1 MCNMQFEGIHE
12 KTLVLLKPDA
22 VRRGLVGEV
31 IKRLEAKGL
40 KLVAAKMIKPA
51 AELWREH
58 YAHVA
63 DKPFYPS
70 YEAFMMSAPVMAMVW
85 QGMEAVKVVCDM
97 SGVTNA
103 REAGPGTIRGDLADS
118 RGCNI
123 LHRSDSIEAAKIEV
137 VRFFKEDEL
146 FDYDRTDEMLYM
158 DDERG

>member
-1 MCNMQFEGIHE
+1 MQSDGVHE

-22 VRRGLVGEV
+22 VRRGLIGEV
-31 IKRLEAKGL
+31 THRLEEKGL
-40 KLVAAKMIKPA
+40 KLVAAKMIKPS

-63 DKPFYPS
+63 DKPFYPA
-70 YEAFMMSAPVMAMVW
+70 YEAFMMSAPVVAMVW
-85 QGMEAVKVVCDM
+85 EGMEAVKVVCAM

-123 LHRSDSIEAAKIEV
+123 LHRSDSIETAPAEIA
-137 VRFFKEDEL
+137 RFFTDSEL
-146 FDYDRTDEMLYM
+146 FDYERTNEMLYM

>member
-1 MCNMQFEGIHE
+1 MQFEGVHE

-40 KLVAAKMIKPA
+40 KLVAAKMIKPS

-70 YEAFMMSAPVMAMVW
+70 YEAFMMSAPVVATVW
-85 QGMEAVKVVCDM
+85 QGVEAVKVVCDM

-103 REAGPGTIRGDLADS
+103 REAGQGTIRGDLADS

-123 LHRSDSIEAAKIEV
+123 LHRSDSMDTAKIEV
-137 VRFFKEDEL
+137 ARFFKEDEL
-146 FDYDRTDEMLYM
+146 FGYDRTDEMLYM